1 MSTERWNIGLP
12 GGPSGPFYSIVS
24 ESGRVI
30 AMQIPSKEVA
40 EHIIDQRERIRLL
53 ERAQELLCD
62 VINQACQE
70 EFDDQGSIISD
81 LALSSYEDAIA
92 YLEDVGRA
100 IRMPG
105 KLLRWRLTWPES
117 PAAGEESEQ

>member
-40 EHIIDQRERIRLL
+40 EHIIDQRERIRVLEQWKEAADTLL
-53 ERAQELLCD
+53 EEVSFGVAQWGIKNVPPVPRRWLERVEGLR
-62 VINQACQE
+62 
-70 EFDDQGSIISD
+70 
-81 LALSSYEDAIA
+81 LAGE
-92 YLEDVGRA
+92 
-100 IRMPG
+100 
-105 KLLRWRLTWPES
+105 KLLPES
-117 PAAGEESEQ
+117 PAAASGEDHE